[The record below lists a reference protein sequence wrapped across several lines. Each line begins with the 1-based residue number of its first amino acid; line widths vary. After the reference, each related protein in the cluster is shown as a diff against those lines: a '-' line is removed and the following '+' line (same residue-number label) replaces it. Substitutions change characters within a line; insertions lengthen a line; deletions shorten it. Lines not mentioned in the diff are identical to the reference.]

1 MQGAE
6 QQGGVS
12 QGPWPRAAHLLQK
25 LDLALQELVDVLRL
39 LPPLR
44 GLAPELG
51 LIVAAGTPRVGTETT
66 SVSRS
71 APVTEFST

>member
-39 LPPLR
+39 R